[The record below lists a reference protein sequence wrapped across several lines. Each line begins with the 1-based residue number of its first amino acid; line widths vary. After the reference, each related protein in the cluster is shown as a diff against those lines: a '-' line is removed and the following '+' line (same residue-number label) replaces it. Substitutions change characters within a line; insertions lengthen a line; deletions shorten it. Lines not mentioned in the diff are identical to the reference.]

1 MIANLPFGNRLSIYL
16 VLLAAEDLPT
26 FPVVDRLLVAVK
38 ERVNVARE
46 IDKLELRCRRD
57 NSQKGWLQKAAKDMD
72 LLLDDE
78 ELLVLFT
85 SVDYQIV
92 LMIIVQCSKY
102 FLIIVKRRWKL
113 KKWPI

>member
-1 MIANLPFGNRLSIYL
+1 M
-16 VLLAAEDLPT
+16 PT

-46 IDKLELRCRRD
+46 IDKLELTCRRD

-78 ELLVLFT
+78 ELLELFSFVNYLLN
-85 SVDYQIV
+85 SVDDYCTIFASQ
-92 LMIIVQCSKY
+92 Y
-102 FLIIVKRRWKL
+102 FLFLVKRRWKL